1 MRFDGSGE
9 VSIYSEREGRKGSR
23 AAMIG
28 TSLRAAKRQGEVSI
42 VDMGMPNEY
51 SILVS
56 LLYL

>member
-1 MRFDGSGE
+1 MWFDGSGV

-42 VDMGMPNEY
+42 VF
-51 SILVS
+51 LAS
-56 LLYL
+56 LRFSRR